1 MTMAEDNQSAPDARP
16 TEAGA
21 SDSIPGPASTSGPA
35 PGGASAPG
43 GSPAPGG
50 APKPEGSPA
59 PKGESLI
66 DAIADLMQMCVDW
79 FRSEAADVMRDKVV
93 LPMQQ
98 LGLTVASASAAGC
111 LVVIGLMFIFVAVLL
126 ILAQW
131 LGWPGAL
138 LLVGGLILAGAGVF
152 TYIKMRSIQK

>member
-1 MTMAEDNQSAPDARP
+1 
-16 TEAGA
+16 
-21 SDSIPGPASTSGPA
+21 
-35 PGGASAPG
+35 
-43 GSPAPGG
+43 
-50 APKPEGSPA
+50 
-59 PKGESLI
+59 
-66 DAIADLMQMCVDW
+66 MCVDW